1 MEFLADIHTKVVHF
15 PIALLITYSLLEVI
29 GIVFNKKL
37 FTQSAY
43 ILLIIGVITLF
54 LSVLTGNQA
63 FEAYQY
69 WNDDS
74 SKIFNSHQLFANIT
88 IWFFLFVTIA
98 RTFLVI
104 KQKFQGA
111 VKYLFIIFAIAGI
124 FFIYKTAQYG
134 GELINEFG
142 VGTKIKNEQMQN
154 NF

>member
-15 PIALLITYSLLEVI
+15 PIALLITYSLLEII
-29 GIVFNKKL
+29 GILFNKEL

-43 ILLIIGVITLF
+43 ILLIIGVITLL

-69 WNDDS
+69 WDDDS
-74 SKIFNSHQLFANIT
+74 SKIFSSHQLFANVT
-88 IWFFLFVTIA
+88 IWFFVFITVIRTI
-98 RTFLVI
+98 LVV
-104 KQKFQGA
+104 KKKFQGA
-111 VKYLFIIFAIAGI
+111 VKYLFIILAIAGI
-124 FFIYKTAQYG
+124 FFIYKTAQFG

-142 VGTKIKNEQMQN
+142 VGTKFKNEQMQN